1 MVHTCSCCSLVPRP
15 FIKKMNSFS
24 TRLVAVVAIKDSTV
38 SSLASMVS
46 LSSLFENLGMR
57 SYLLYVCSQD
67 FIPLPPSLHHR
78 VIFTNNFA
86 FGPKL
91 NHELKLRFANVS
103 DGKSCG

>member
-1 MVHTCSCCSLVPRP
+1 
-15 FIKKMNSFS
+15 MNSFS

-57 SYLLYVCSQD
+57 SYLLYVVRILFPSL
-67 FIPLPPSLHHR
+67 PPSLPPSLHHR